1 MILSPSS
8 VTKAACKNLNDFDQQ
23 NLPSLYYSLFSKEI
37 DMEKVN
43 TIPQIFEQKT
53 PSMVVIAREI
63 GNEKIIAMIELYIIA
78 LDQFLNFNKSMTQMS
93 IHETAE
99 LIYRTYF
106 QLTITDVLYVFKN
119 ARLGRYGE
127 IIGLNGGKI
136 LTWFDQHFDQRCL
149 AAAAESEKEHY
160 KASFDQ
166 FDRTGLDRK
175 ISEMKTEIRDA
186 MKKHTSKKSK

>member
-1 MILSPSS
+1 METAIQQYDQSKQKKIERITSMILSPSS

-119 ARLGRYGE
+119 AS
-127 IIGLNGGKI
+127 
-136 LTWFDQHFDQRCL
+136 QR
-149 AAAAESEKEHY
+149 
-160 KASFDQ
+160 
-166 FDRTGLDRK
+166 
-175 ISEMKTEIRDA
+175 
-186 MKKHTSKKSK
+186 TSGTSA